1 MGWVRAPVWWPV
13 LAIGVFVAAGVV
25 VLMLRPDAGPSAI
38 LIESAGERAT
48 PIAPSASPTPTV
60 DLNRASRAELM
71 ALPGIG
77 EGRADAILAARDLR
91 AFESLL
97 DVAERGILSVDVLQR
112 LAGWVGV
119 RP

>member
-48 PIAPSASPTPTV
+48 PIAPSISPTPTV

-71 ALPGIG
+71 ALPEIG

>member
-13 LAIGVFVAAGVV
+13 LAIGVFLVAGLVL
-25 VLMLRPDAGPSAI
+25 LMLRPDARPSAI

-48 PIAPSASPTPTV
+48 PIALSASPTPAV

-71 ALPGIG
+71 ALRGIG
-77 EGRADAILAARDLR
+77 EGRADAILEARDLR
-91 AFESLL
+91 AFDSLR
-97 DVAERGILSVDVLQR
+97 DVAERGVLSVDVLEA

>member
-1 MGWVRAPVWWPV
+1 MWWPV
-13 LAIGVFVAAGVV
+13 LAIGVFVVAGVV

-38 LIESAGERAT
+38 LIESAGERTT
-48 PIAPSASPTPTV
+48 PIAVDASPTATV

-77 EGRADAILAARDLR
+77 EGRADAILEARDLR
-91 AFESLL
+91 AFDSLR
-97 DVAERGILSVDVLQR
+97 DVAERGVLSVDVLEA